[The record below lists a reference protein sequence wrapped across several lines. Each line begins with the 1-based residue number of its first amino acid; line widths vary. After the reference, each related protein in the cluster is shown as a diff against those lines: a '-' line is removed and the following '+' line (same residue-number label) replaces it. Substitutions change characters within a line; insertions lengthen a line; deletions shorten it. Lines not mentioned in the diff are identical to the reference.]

1 MKKIGVLTLKTSNYQ
16 SICRA
21 LISIGC
27 EIVLLENTGDFEKIS
42 HLIIPGVSKFESII
56 AELEQ
61 SNYISSLEKAKAQ
74 GKFILGLCAGM
85 QIMGK
90 SSEESLG
97 IKGLNWFDFKV
108 ESVVPDISK
117 GVRRFHT
124 GWDTVDFMPQVGMFD
139 VSGCYYF
146 NHSFYVKSAS
156 RISEIGTTD
165 YGVTFSSVIKLD
177 NVLGAQFHPEK
188 SQLDGLKFL
197 SNFAKLPL

>member
-21 LISIGC
+21 LNSIGS

-56 AELEQ
+56 TELDQ

-85 QIMGK
+85 QIMGN
-90 SSEESLG
+90 SSEESPG

-108 ESVVPDISK
+108 ESVAPDILK
-117 GVRRFHT
+117 GVRKFHT
-124 GWDTVDFMPQVGMFD
+124 GWDTVDFMPQIGIFD

-146 NHSFYVKSAS
+146 NHSFYIKSAS

-177 NVLGAQFHPEK
+177 NILGAQFHPEK

-197 SNFAKLPL
+197 SNFAKLSL